1 MTQSTTVAVR
11 PLVAADQ
18 ARWRELFRGYRDFYK
33 LAEDERV
40 VSTVW
45 GWVSDPRHECEALV
59 AEQAGRIVGIAHYRR
74 FSRPSTG
81 TVGIWLDDLFTE
93 PEARGSGAGRALIQQ
108 LTSIAAAEGR
118 SVVRWITA
126 EDNQQAQA
134 LYDKIAA
141 RTAWVTYDA
150 QPAQG

>member
-1 MTQSTTVAVR
+1 MTQTTIVTVR
-11 PLVAADQ
+11 PLTSADED
-18 ARWRELFRGYRDFYK
+18 RWRELFRAYRDFYK
-33 LAEDERV
+33 LPEDEGV

-45 GWVSDPRHECEALV
+45 GWLSDQGHECEALV
-59 AEQAGRIVGIAHYRR
+59 AEQAGRIIGIAHYRR

-81 TVGIWLDDLFTE
+81 TVGIWLDDLFTD
-93 PEARGSGAGRALIQQ
+93 PDARGGGAGRALIQQ
-108 LTSIAAAEGR
+108 LTNIAAAEGR

-134 LYDKIAA
+134 LYNKVAS
-141 RTAWVTYDA
+141 RTQWVTYDA